1 MNHAALTLWNWY
13 SISPDE
19 EPTSNLSTLITF
31 TNTMEQSWFYL
42 VTIVIECFGGKA
54 LTAIISAAIQSAHDK
69 NNKQLIESL
78 KIISST
84 IDEITKVLLQI
95 YEKRD
100 SCVDGC
106 DENGN
111 PIIASMVVEPITNN
125 ISNYKYS
132 HESSNENLSNNYNN
146 TSKKRQSIQQ
156 QQHQQPYIY
165 KIHQKI
171 PGNHQIFLEDLTKAA
186 IIHDYITSCIEC
198 DDNMEIN
205 GKLDT
210 RNKSSKVKLDS
221 NNKDVTNGAVT
232 SGSIINGTIYNVR
245 DTDGIDLMPFLKQ
258 MREETKSKEIKNLK
272 DHLISNKKKSLEL
285 FF

>member
-1 MNHAALTLWNWY
+1 
-13 SISPDE
+13 
-19 EPTSNLSTLITF
+19 
-31 TNTMEQSWFYL
+31 MEQSWFYL

-111 PIIASMVVEPITNN
+111 PIIASMVVEVL
-125 ISNYKYS
+125 YS